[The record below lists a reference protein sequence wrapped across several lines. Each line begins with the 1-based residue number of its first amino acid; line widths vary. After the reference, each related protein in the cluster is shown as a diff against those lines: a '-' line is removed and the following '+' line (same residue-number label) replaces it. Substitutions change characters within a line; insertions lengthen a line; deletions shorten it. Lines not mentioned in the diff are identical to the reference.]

1 MSSAIE
7 NSLNN
12 MGMGSYFLISVAA
25 VASAAAAAIL
35 TPYHANADPMPRAE
49 AVSVC
54 DAARKVAA
62 TRPPQISSTVGC
74 FATANPL

>member
-25 VASAAAAAIL
+25 VASAAAVAIL
-35 TPYHANADPMPRAE
+35 TPYRADAEAMPRAE
-49 AVSVC
+49 AVFGC
-54 DAARKVAA
+54 DAAGKTTV
-62 TRPPQISSTVGC
+62 TRPAPTIAPTGC